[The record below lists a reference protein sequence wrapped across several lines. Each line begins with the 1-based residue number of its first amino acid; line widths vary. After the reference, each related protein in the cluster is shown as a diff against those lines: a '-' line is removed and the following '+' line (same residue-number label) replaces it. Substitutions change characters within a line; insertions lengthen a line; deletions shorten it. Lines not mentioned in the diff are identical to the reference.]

1 MSQPSTLRS
10 INGANALVVKDG
22 QIMGYA
28 TGVTVNEVYAVQ
40 RIDVLGEID
49 SRDIEPIGRIVNVSI
64 SFIRMVNALSS
75 EADQGGAPGTR
86 ADERAGGA
94 VAKGLIPTTSESA
107 SNRQLTQSVTDF
119 YQSGFDLIIRDSAD
133 FADIGGNAV
142 RAQDRYKVVGCR
154 PTSQSF
160 AITRG
165 TLMGINVSLEALR
178 LVEMD
183 A

>member
-10 INGANALVVKDG
+10 VNGANAIVVKDG
-22 QIMGYA
+22 QVMGYA

-49 SRDIEPIGRIVNVSI
+49 SRDIEPIGRVVNVSI
-64 SFIRMVNALSS
+64 SFIRMINATTSS
-75 EADQGGAPGTR
+75 ADQGVGAAGV
-86 ADERAGGA
+86 ERAGGA
-94 VAKGLIPTTSESA
+94 VAKGLIPTTSESV
-107 SNRQLTQSVTDF
+107 SNRDLTKSVTDF
-119 YQSGFDLIIRDSAD
+119 YQTGFDLIIRDSAS
-133 FADIGGNAV
+133 FADAAGSDV
-142 RAQDRYKVVGCR
+142 QPKDRYKIVGCR

-165 TLMGINVSLEALR
+165 TLMGINVTCEALR

>member
-22 QIMGYA
+22 NIMGYA

-64 SFIRMVNALSS
+64 SFIRMVNALSTD
-75 EADQGGAPGTR
+75 ADQGPGASPF
-86 ADERAGGA
+86 ERAGGA
-94 VAKGLIPTTSESA
+94 VAKGLIPTTNESA
-107 SNRQLTQSVTDF
+107 SNRQLTKSVTDF
-119 YQSGFDLIIRDSAD
+119 YQSGFDLVIRDSAD
-133 FADIGGNAV
+133 FADAEGTKVPAK
-142 RAQDRYKVVGCR
+142 DRYKVVGCR